1 MYPAILILP
10 IQSIYGIP
18 NYPARTLPNPTI
30 EAEPSILYRIFCIQI
45 QSSSVRFF
53 EISGKLQFLDI
64 D

>member
-10 IQSIYGIP
+10 IESIYGIP
-18 NYPARTLPNPTI
+18 NYAARKLPNPTI

-45 QSSSVRFF
+45 QSPSVCFF